1 MSPDV
6 VSKQAHRNNI
16 LKFADK
22 VDRSYLSSTA

>member
-6 VSKQAHRNNI
+6 VSKQGDRNNI